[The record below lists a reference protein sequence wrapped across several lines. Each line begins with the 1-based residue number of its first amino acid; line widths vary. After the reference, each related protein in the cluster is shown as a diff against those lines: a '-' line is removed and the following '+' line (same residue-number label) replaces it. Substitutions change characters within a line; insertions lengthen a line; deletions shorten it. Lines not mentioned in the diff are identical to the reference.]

1 MPSTLEAGMEKGDKS
16 RVYTISP
23 DRRFALQS
31 GLTVADGPI
40 VQYGLNGQSEA
51 SRRTDW
57 TIRSAAT
64 KEDPICFCGEG
75 DGIA

>member
-40 VQYGLNGQSEA
+40 VQCAHLGQTA
-51 SRRTDW
+51 S
-57 TIRSAAT
+57 
-64 KEDPICFCGEG
+64 PV
-75 DGIA
+75 